1 MYNIK
6 STYKNQQIIQK
17 WNQEKNAIYNS
28 TIASKTRNNLAISF
42 TKEIQNHIW
51 KVLFKEIKN
60 DLSKWKHIPCSKVR
74 RLIKLTYSF
83 NVSSIKIPPR
93 FFFFL
98 LKLACYS
105 YNSYGNAKTKKSQN
119 NIFLKFG
126 GFTVWPQKSLRN
138 SSN

>member
-93 FFFFL
+93 FFVFFFCL
-98 LKLACYS
+98 NWHAIPIIHMEMQ
-105 YNSYGNAKTKKSQN
+105 KTKKSQN

-126 GFTVWPQKSLRN
+126 GYKWVLIIEK
-138 SSN
+138 